1 MAANSEYN
9 IIAQQLEKM
18 SLKIDSISKE
28 IQLTNIEIAKLGGM
42 KHTLQDLKDWKS
54 NVEGAVNSEDLRKM
68 KNALEEVK
76 RHAEEIEFFEKEIG
90 EIKISNNKDKE
101 KIEKLESFKI
111 QAVTIGSII
120 FFLLGTAI
128 TVVGWFLK

>member
-28 IQLTNIEIAKLGGM
+28 VQLTNIEIAKLGGM
-42 KHTLQDLKDWKS
+42 KHAIQDFKNWKS
-54 NVEGAVNSEDLRKM
+54 NVEGAVNAEDLREM
-68 KNALEEVK
+68 KSALAEVK
-76 RHAEEIEFFEKEIG
+76 RYAEEIEFFEKEID
-90 EIKISNNKDKE
+90 ELKVSNNKDKE